1 MNAAMRRSLKLPLKP
16 SAAMLSWRRQTLPRQ
31 PPEDLTWLAILLSS
45 SEMKPRKFRRDDSM
59 WKDIEVIACLGERGD
74 IIDVTKQIRMIDG
87 RSQQRWLSSRN
98 NEILIE
104 RSDGHFDTKN
114 GGEIIARIPD

>member
-1 MNAAMRRSLKLPLKP
+1 
-16 SAAMLSWRRQTLPRQ
+16 
-31 PPEDLTWLAILLSS
+31 
-45 SEMKPRKFRRDDSM
+45 M